1 MPTDQ
6 SPPPDTRDAAQTLDD
21 LEELLKRIPGA
32 QKVINELR
40 DLRALLVGRRAPRVA
55 VLGRRGS
62 GKSSLAN
69 ALLGRELLAVGAV
82 EDTTAAPAW
91 IDLAVQGRQVRWL
104 DTPGLRAGAR
114 PERREAVAKALRS
127 ERPDVLLWLFKASQ
141 VDAGVDEDL
150 AELVALR
157 ASISGPDRPVPVV
170 VVMTKVDELPPTER
184 RAPPYEGDAE
194 KRASIEQAKEV
205 LRGHVQRVT
214 GAELPVVPVCTWQR
228 FAEGAV
234 ATDWRWNLD
243 ALAMEIHKGLP
254 VSAQIEAARAFERAR
269 SVRRKVAMRL
279 VGTATSVSFVVGATP
294 LPIADLAVL
303 IPLQSSML
311 TGIVYAS
318 GRSLGPRAVSEWLA
332 VLGASVGAG
341 VGLREA
347 VRAALKLVPGVGATI
362 SGAVAATG
370 TWALGVAAVRYFIDG
385 VSVQEARAAFSQAA
399 EEGPPS
405 DITRPDEE

>member
-1 MPTDQ
+1 MAPEQ
-6 SPPPDTRDAAQTLDD
+6 SPPPDARDAAQTLDD

-40 DLRALLVGRRAPRVA
+40 DLRALLVGRRPPRVA

-69 ALLGRELLAVGAV
+69 ALLGRALLPVGAV

-91 IDLAVQGRQVRWL
+91 IDLAVQGRTVRWL
-104 DTPGLRAGAR
+104 DTPGLRAGGR
-114 PERREAVAKALRS
+114 PTRREEVERALRA

-141 VDAGVDEDL
+141 VDSGVDEDL

-157 ASISGPDRPVPVV
+157 AAASGVGAVVPVV

-184 RAPPYEGDAE
+184 RAPPYDADPE
-194 KRASIEQAKEV
+194 KRAAIERAAFA
-205 LRGHVQRVT
+205 LRGHAQRVV
-214 GAELPVVPVCTWQR
+214 GAELPVVALCTWQR
-228 FAEGAV
+228 FADDAV
-234 ATDWRWNLD
+234 VTDWRWNLD
-243 ALAMEIHKGLP
+243 ALALEVHRALP
-254 VSAQIEAARAFERAR
+254 VSAQIEAARAFELAR

-294 LPIADLAVL
+294 LPFADLAVL
-303 IPLQSSML
+303 VPLQSSML

-318 GRSLGPRAVSEWLA
+318 GRALGPRAVTEWLA
-332 VLGASVGAG
+332 VLGVSVGAG

-385 VSVQEARAAFSQAA
+385 VSAQEAREAFSEAVEA
-399 EEGPPS
+399 GPPA
-405 DITRPDEE
+405 DVTKPDE

>member
-91 IDLAVQGRQVRWL
+91 IDLAVQGHQVRWL

-157 ASISGPDRPVPVV
+157 SAISGPDRPVPVV

-184 RAPPYEGDAE
+184 RAPPYEGDSE
-194 KRASIEQAKEV
+194 KRASIERAKEV

-214 GAELPVVPVCTWQR
+214 GTELPVVPVCTWQR

-234 ATDWRWNLD
+234 ASDWRWNLD
-243 ALAMEIHKGLP
+243 ALAMEIHRVLP

-385 VSVQEARAAFSQAA
+385 VSVQEARAAFSRAA

>member
-1 MPTDQ
+1 
-6 SPPPDTRDAAQTLDD
+6 
-21 LEELLKRIPGA
+21 
-32 QKVINELR
+32 
-40 DLRALLVGRRAPRVA
+40 

-69 ALLGRELLAVGAV
+69 ALLGQPMLPVGAV
-82 EDTTAAPAW
+82 EDTTPAPAW
-91 IDLAVQGRQVRWL
+91 IDLAVQGRRVRWL
-104 DTPGLRAGAR
+104 DTPGLRAGAK
-114 PERREAVAKALRS
+114 PERREQVERALRA
-127 ERPDVLLWLFKASQ
+127 ERPDVLLWLFKATQ

-157 ASISGPDRPVPVV
+157 AAVTNLDGAVPVV
-170 VVMTKVDELPPTER
+170 VVMTKVDELPPAER
-184 RAPPYEGDAE
+184 RAPPYDADPD
-194 KRASIEQAKEV
+194 KRASIERARDA
-205 LRGHVQRVT
+205 LRGHVKRAL
-214 GAELPVVPVCTWQR
+214 GAELPVVAVCTWQR
-228 FAEGAV
+228 FADGAA

-243 ALAMEIHKGLP
+243 ALAMEVHQALP

-269 SVRRKVAMRL
+269 TVRRKVAMRL

-294 LPIADLAVL
+294 LPVADLALL

-318 GRSLGPRAVSEWLA
+318 GRSLGPRAVTEWLA
-332 VLGASVGAG
+332 VLGATVGAG

-347 VRAALKLVPGVGATI
+347 VRAALKLVPGVGATL

-385 VSVQEARAAFSQAA
+385 ASAEEARAAFAQAA
-399 EEGPPS
+399 EEGPPP
-405 DITRPDEE
+405 DVTKPDE

>member
-1 MPTDQ
+1 MATDQ

-40 DLRALLVGRRAPRVA
+40 DLRALLVGRRPPRVA

-82 EDTTAAPAW
+82 EDTTSAPAW

-114 PERREAVAKALRS
+114 PERREEVAKALRS
-127 ERPDVLLWLFKASQ
+127 ERPDVMLWLFKASQ

-157 ASISGPDRPVPVV
+157 ASLSGLDRAVPVV

-184 RAPPYEGDAE
+184 RAPPYEGDPE
-194 KRASIEQAKEV
+194 KRAAIERAREV

-214 GAELPVVPVCTWQR
+214 GSELPVVAVCTWQR
-228 FAEGAV
+228 FVEGAV

-243 ALAMEIHKGLP
+243 ALALEIHQALP

-332 VLGASVGAG
+332 VMGATVGAG

-405 DITRPDEE
+405 DITRPDED

>member
-1 MPTDQ
+1 MASDQ

-40 DLRALLVGRRAPRVA
+40 DLRALLVGRRAPRIA

-69 ALLGRELLAVGAV
+69 ALLGRELLTVGAV
-82 EDTTAAPAW
+82 EDTTVSPTW

-114 PERREAVAKALRS
+114 PERREEIARALQA

-150 AELVALR
+150 AELIVLR
-157 ASISGPDRPVPVV
+157 AAMTGLDGPVPVV

-184 RAPPYEGDAE
+184 RAPPYDGDTA
-194 KRASIEQAKEV
+194 KRAAIQRARDA

-214 GAELPVVPVCTWQR
+214 GLELPVVAVCTWQR
-228 FAEGAV
+228 FVEESAV
-234 ATDWRWNLD
+234 TDWRWNLD
-243 ALAMEIHKGLP
+243 ALAMEIHQALP

-269 SVRRKVAMRL
+269 TVRRKVAMRL

-303 IPLQSSML
+303 IPLQSTML
-311 TGIVYAS
+311 AGIVYAS
-318 GRSLGPRAVSEWLA
+318 GRSLGPRAVTEWLA
-332 VLGASVGAG
+332 VMGATVGAG

-347 VRAALKLVPGVGATI
+347 VRAALKLIPGVGATI

-385 VSVQEARAAFSQAA
+385 ASAIEARADFVAA
-399 EEGPPS
+399 AAEGPPP
-405 DITRPDEE
+405 DLTKPDE

>member
-1 MPTDQ
+1 MAPDQ
-6 SPPPDTRDAAQTLDD
+6 PPPPDTRDAAQTLDD

-69 ALLGRELLAVGAV
+69 ALLGRELLPVGAV
-82 EDTTAAPAW
+82 EDTTVAPAW
-91 IDLAVQGRQVRWL
+91 VDLAVQGRQVRWL
-104 DTPGLRAGAR
+104 DTPGLRAGGR
-114 PERREAVAKALRS
+114 PERRLEVERALRA
-127 ERPDVLLWLFKASQ
+127 ERPDVMLWLFKASQ

-157 ASISGPDRPVPVV
+157 TAVTGAGGVVPVV
-170 VVMTKVDELPPTER
+170 VVITKVDELPPTER
-184 RAPPYEGDAE
+184 RAPPYEGDPE
-194 KRASIEQAKEV
+194 KRAAIERARET
-205 LRGHVQRVT
+205 LRGHIQRVV
-214 GAELPVVPVCTWQR
+214 GAELPVVAVCTWQR
-228 FAEGAV
+228 FVDEAAV
-234 ATDWRWNLD
+234 TDWRWGLD
-243 ALAMEIHKGLP
+243 ALALEIHQALP

-269 SVRRKVAMRL
+269 GVRRKVAMRL

-294 LPIADLAVL
+294 LPFADLALL

-318 GRSLGPRAVSEWLA
+318 GRTLGPRAVSEWLA
-332 VLGASVGAG
+332 VLGATVGAG

-347 VRAALKLVPGVGATI
+347 VRAALKLVPGVGATV

-385 VSVQEARAAFSQAA
+385 ASAQEARAAFTQAA
-399 EEGPPS
+399 EAGPPP
-405 DITRPDEE
+405 DVTKPDE

>member
-1 MPTDQ
+1 MASDQ

-40 DLRALLVGRRAPRVA
+40 DLRALLVGRRPPRIA

-91 IDLAVQGRQVRWL
+91 IDLSVQGRMVRWL

-114 PERREAVAKALRS
+114 PERREEVERALRA

-150 AELVALR
+150 AEMVALR
-157 ASISGPDRPVPVV
+157 AAIAGIDGAVPVV
-170 VVMTKVDELPPTER
+170 VVVTKVDELAPGDR
-184 RAPPYEGDAE
+184 RAPPYDGDPAKLGPIQRARDGLRE
-194 KRASIEQAKEV
+194 HVKRVVGS
-205 LRGHVQRVT
+205 
-214 GAELPVVPVCTWQR
+214 ELPVVAVCSWQR
-228 FAEGAV
+228 FVDGASV
-234 ATDWRWNLD
+234 TDWRWNLD
-243 ALAMEIHKGLP
+243 ALAVEIHQALP

-269 SVRRKVAMRL
+269 TVRRKVAMRL

-294 LPIADLAVL
+294 LPIADLALL

-332 VLGASVGAG
+332 VLGATVGAG

-347 VRAALKLVPGVGATI
+347 VRAALKLVPGIGATI

-385 VSVQEARAAFSQAA
+385 ESAQESRAAFMQAT
-399 EEGPPS
+399 EEGPPP
-405 DITRPDEE
+405 DLTKPDE

>member
-1 MPTDQ
+1 MAPDQ

-69 ALLGRELLAVGAV
+69 ALLGAELLAVGAV
-82 EDTTAAPAW
+82 EDTTAAPGW
-91 IDLAVQGRQVRWL
+91 IDLEVQGRRVRWL
-104 DTPGLRAGAR
+104 DTPGLRAGGK
-114 PERREAVAKALRS
+114 PERRAAVERALRA
-127 ERPDVLLWLFKASQ
+127 ERPDVLLWLFKATQ
-141 VDAGVDEDL
+141 ADAGVDEDL

-157 ASISGPDRPVPVV
+157 AAITGIDGAVPVV
-170 VVMTKVDELPPTER
+170 VVVTKVDELPPAER
-184 RAPPYEGDAE
+184 RAPPYDADPE
-194 KRASIEQAKEV
+194 KRAAIERARDA
-205 LRGHVQRVT
+205 LRGHVMRVV
-214 GAELPVVPVCTWQR
+214 GSELPAVAVCTWQR
-228 FAEGAV
+228 FVDGAA

-243 ALAMEIHKGLP
+243 ALALEIHQALP
-254 VSAQIEAARAFERAR
+254 VSAQIEAARAFGRAR
-269 SVRRKVAMRL
+269 TVRRRVAMRL

-294 LPIADLAVL
+294 LPIADLALL

-385 VSVQEARAAFSQAA
+385 ASAEEARAAFDRAA
-399 EEGPPS
+399 EEGPPP
-405 DITRPDEE
+405 DVTKPDE